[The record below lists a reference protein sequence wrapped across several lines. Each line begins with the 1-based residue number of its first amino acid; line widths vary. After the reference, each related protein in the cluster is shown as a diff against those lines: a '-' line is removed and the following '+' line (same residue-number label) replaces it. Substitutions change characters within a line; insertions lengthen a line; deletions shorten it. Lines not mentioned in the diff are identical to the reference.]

1 MISSTVAVTYH
12 QLNLKEVPPSN
23 NAKKHHCLP
32 NYILLEKTFR
42 WFLFWKFELAFKT
55 FYTQGK
61 AADELKTSMKS
72 LIQAQVNDA
81 KLAGRLTPDYDIGCK
96 RPTISD
102 SYLPTFNKEFVHLNT
117 TPIERVTSRGIVTVD
132 NVEHEFDAIVFA
144 TGFDVAKSINAF
156 QQVVEGKGGQESIH
170 EEEEEE
176 DTPRAF
182 LGITKPRHPNFFM
195 LFGPGT
201 VQTSVIYM
209 IECQVE
215 YVIDGI
221 VKMLRLG
228 ARSLSLKSSVLQKYE
243 EFLRDSNETSVFGRG
258 ECSSY
263 YKNKAGQNWVVWTKL
278 MWQYWWHTRT
288 FKLHHYDAE
297 F

>member
-1 MISSTVAVTYH
+1 M
-12 QLNLKEVPPSN
+12 Q
-23 NAKKHHCLP
+23 
-32 NYILLEKTFR
+32 
-42 WFLFWKFELAFKT
+42 
-55 FYTQGK
+55 
-61 AADELKTSMKS
+61 S

-102 SYLPTFNKEFVHLNT
+102 SYLPAFNKEFVHLNT
-117 TPIERVTSRGIVTVD
+117 TRIERVTSRGIVTVD

-170 EEEEEE
+170 EEEEE

-182 LGITKPRHPNFFM
+182 LGITKPGHPNFFM

-201 VQTSVIYM
+201 VQTSVIFM

-243 EFLRDSNETSVFGRG
+243 EFLRDSNETSMFGRG

>member
-1 MISSTVAVTYH
+1 M
-12 QLNLKEVPPSN
+12 Q
-23 NAKKHHCLP
+23 
-32 NYILLEKTFR
+32 
-42 WFLFWKFELAFKT
+42 
-55 FYTQGK
+55 
-61 AADELKTSMKS
+61 S

-156 QQVVEGKGGQESIH
+156 EQVVEGKGGQESIH
-170 EEEEEE
+170 DEEEEE

-182 LGITKPRHPNFFM
+182 LGMTKLGHPNFFM

-221 VKMLRLG
+221 TKMLRLG
-228 ARSLSLKSSVLQKYE
+228 ARSLSLKPSVLQKYE
-243 EFLRDSNETSVFGRG
+243 ESLRGSKEASTFGHG
-258 ECSSY
+258 NCTSY
-263 YKNKAGQNWVVWTKL
+263 YKNRDGQNWVVWTKQ
-278 MWQYWWHTRT
+278 MWEYWWLTRS
-288 FKLHHYDAE
+288 FQLDNYDAQ

>member
-1 MISSTVAVTYH
+1 
-12 QLNLKEVPPSN
+12 
-23 NAKKHHCLP
+23 
-32 NYILLEKTFR
+32 
-42 WFLFWKFELAFKT
+42 
-55 FYTQGK
+55 
-61 AADELKTSMKS
+61 MKS
-72 LIQAQVNDA
+72 LIQAQVKDSQ
-81 KLAGRLTPDYDIGCK
+81 LASRLTPDYDIGCK
-96 RPTISD
+96 RAAVSD
-102 SYLPTFNKEFVHLNT
+102 TYLPTFNKEFVHLNT

-156 QQVVEGKGGQESIH
+156 QQVVEGKGGQGSIH

-182 LGITKPRHPNFFM
+182 LGITKPHHPNFFM

-201 VQTSVIYM
+201 VQTSVIFM

-243 EFLRDSNETSVFGRG
+243 EFLRGSNETSMFGRG
-258 ECSSY
+258 QCSSY
-263 YKNKAGQNWVVWTKL
+263 YKNRAGQNWVVWTKL

-288 FKLHHYDAE
+288 FKLDHYHAE